1 MTPTHPGGDRVRA
14 LRFAREIASD
24 LRWRGMPVPWVY
36 AHMADEFQD
45 LVRSGA
51 YAAWVA
57 TPMDDGPPRDGPL
70 TTPLPGSLIVMTSA
84 PAPAAAGSGGSP
96 GPLGSSGQVRPLAS
110 RPGRSRMSSKTTV
123 AGPSSRSGGVRPPA

>member
-1 MTPTHPGGDRVRA
+1 MTQTHPGGDKVRA
-14 LRFAREIASD
+14 LRFAREIAFD

-36 AHMADEFQD
+36 THMADEFQD

-51 YAAWVA
+51 YAAWFA

-70 TTPLPGSLIVMTSA
+70 TMPRPGSLVVMTTA
-84 PAPAAAGSGGSP
+84 PAPAAAGSGRSRT
-96 GPLGSSGQVRPLAS
+96 LRSSRQVRPLAS
-110 RPGRSRMSSKTTV
+110 RRGRSRMSSKTTV